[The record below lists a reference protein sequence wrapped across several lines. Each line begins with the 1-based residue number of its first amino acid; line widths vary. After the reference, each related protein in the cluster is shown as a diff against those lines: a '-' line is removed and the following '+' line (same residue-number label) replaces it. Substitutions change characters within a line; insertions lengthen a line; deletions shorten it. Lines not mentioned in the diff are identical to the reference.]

1 MHTPRKRTLVTNAGL
16 LTAVTLSLCLL
27 AGCNGARFMMGGD
40 PSQPV
45 NPTGTT
51 PSTPGASST
60 QTVKLSGQASLN
72 GQAVANASIKVYDAI
87 TNQPVNIVAAGGG
100 NVISAGGGN
109 YTVLQAGGA
118 TAADGRFD
126 VSVPANTMVRIVI
139 TTASGKKITSLSSG
153 NGKGLGQ
160 SVDGQGGLKVN
171 EYTTVTDQFSRGPLK
186 MMGALKPSVVESLV
200 NNFLNG
206 LNSVLNELEE
216 KKLTP
221 AEVDALLTNTDET
234 GRVTNTAALD
244 KVVDDKQ
251 IGSQVNATV
260 KSATQSVAEK
270 AADRTNV
277 IKDIQVDA
285 FDFAGTDY
293 SITVKDGQIVITNT
307 ATGESTT
314 VDLTPEAPSGEQP
327 GQQPGQEQPSEED
340 GIIEDTE
347 VVANPD
353 GSVVSSASF
362 NPTVQANATSGLT
375 IKVNQPVGSDD
386 IASVY
391 ARLPLAG
398 VSLNAAAIASS
409 TVGVTGSNAGSFSFT
424 LVEDNLN
431 APSTATLP
439 ARFGGGSLSGAT
451 WKGWLKKGTTKVAS
465 FQVFTTGSYYY
476 LVTTYQLSDAVRSNG
491 GHTTTLSTTA
501 LSGINAATTK
511 VEVTMTSRNGNL
523 VDRTNALNE
532 TLTL

>member
-45 NPTGTT
+45 NPTGTS
-51 PSTPGASST
+51 PSTPGTSSA

-72 GQAVANASIKVYDAI
+72 GQAVANATVKVYNAI

-100 NVISAGGGN
+100 NIVAAGGGN
-109 YTVLQAGGA
+109 YKVLQTAGTTKADGSFNIEAPVA
-118 TAADGRFD
+118 TAI
-126 VSVPANTMVRIVI
+126 RIVI
-139 TTASGKKITSLSSG
+139 TTSDGRKLTSVAAG
-153 NGKGLGQ
+153 NGQGLGH
-160 SVDGQGGLKVN
+160 SNINSGSIKVN

-186 MMGALKPSVVESLV
+186 MMGALKAEVVASLV
-200 NNFLNG
+200 NNFLVG
-206 LNSVLNELEE
+206 LNNVLNELEA

-244 KVVDDKQ
+244 KLVDDKQ
-251 IGSQVNATV
+251 IGGQVNSTV

-285 FDFAGTDY
+285 FDFAGTEF

-307 ATGESTT
+307 ATGESTS
-314 VDLTPEAPSGEQP
+314 VDLTPEAPTGEQP
-327 GQQPGQEQPSEED
+327 GEQQPTEQD
-340 GIIEDTE
+340 GIVEDTE
-347 VVANPD
+347 VVTNPD
-353 GSVVSSASF
+353 GTVVTSASF

-375 IKVNQPVGSDD
+375 IKVNQPVGSED

-409 TVGVTGSNAGSFSFT
+409 TVGVTGSSAGSFSFT
-424 LVEDNLN
+424 LVED
-431 APSTATLP
+431 AAAASTVTLP
-439 ARFGGGSLSGAT
+439 ARFGGGSLTGAT
-451 WKGWLKKGTTKVAS
+451 WKGWLKKGTTTVAS

-476 LVTTYQLSDAVRSNG
+476 LVTSYQLSDAVRSNG

-501 LSGINAATTK
+501 LSGIDAANTK